1 MTKTVFG
8 PPMPP
13 SGLIVEAHS
22 KDPELTAQLANELV
36 RAVLSE
42 NSTQRQRS
50 TQEALKFFEREAGRV
65 TVDIERIELQIS
77 EFKRINAPLLAHN
90 LVSMRSQIE
99 EMRLQGMDIAQRI
112 TAIESLP
119 NSQFERRSDEL
130 ERLKA
135 QSQSIG
141 QGIAAIQN
149 KLAAVPAVERKLN
162 VLERERKRL
171 EKQYSIIT
179 ERYAE
184 AELTA
189 QVEQTQRSSRFQ
201 VLEEAMVPQEPVSR
215 SRKSILIFGS
225 VAGLLFALTV
235 TLMIEVL
242 NPAIRR
248 AEHLERDLGIMPVVS
263 IPTVRA

>member
-1 MTKTVFG
+1 MG
-8 PPMPP
+8 RQCPP

-22 KDPELTAQLANELV
+22 KDPELAAQLANELV

-65 TVDIERIELQIS
+65 NVDIKRIELQIS

-171 EKQYSIIT
+171 EKQYSIT

>member
-1 MTKTVFG
+1 M
-8 PPMPP
+8 
-13 SGLIVEAHS
+13 
-22 KDPELTAQLANELV
+22 
-36 RAVLSE
+36 
-42 NSTQRQRS
+42 
-50 TQEALKFFEREAGRV
+50 
-65 TVDIERIELQIS
+65 
-77 EFKRINAPLLAHN
+77 
-90 LVSMRSQIE
+90 
-99 EMRLQGMDIAQRI
+99 
-112 TAIESLP
+112 
-119 NSQFERRSDEL
+119 
-130 ERLKA
+130 
-135 QSQSIG
+135 
-141 QGIAAIQN
+141 
-149 KLAAVPAVERKLN
+149 N

-215 SRKSILIFGS
+215 SRKCILIFGS